1 MNINKVYSELLIKR
15 FKKLLKKK
23 GWTKFRDSSDKQ
35 IFFGLHDGQIGKLK
49 CVFDVSLD
57 RRLCALL
64 YLKREEYIPDE
75 KRKMIAEYLAYAN
88 YGLLLGNFEI
98 DLNDG
103 EVRYKSCLPA
113 GKAIGWVFSAIP
125 SSKELLHVVDVAVHT
140 VIRYFKGIEMLL
152 TEPSLSPREA
162 CDLVEDSQRLS
173 TADIIEQISRLPEE
187 ERRKIQQKLENNN
200 S

>member
-1 MNINKVYSELLIKR
+1 MNFNEVYSYFLIKR
-15 FKKLLKKK
+15 FEKLLKKK
-23 GWTKFRDSSDKQ
+23 GWTKFRVISDKH
-35 IFFGLHDGQIGKLK
+35 IIFGLHDEQIGKLK
-49 CVFDVSLD
+49 CAFDVSLD
-57 RRLCALL
+57 RKLCVL
-64 YLKREEYIPDE
+64 YLKREENIPDE
-75 KRKMIAEYLAYAN
+75 KQKTIAEYLAYAN
-88 YGLLLGNFEI
+88 YGLLFGNFEI
-98 DLNDG
+98 DLSDG
-103 EVRYKSCLPA
+103 EVRYKNCLPA

-125 SSKELLHVVDVAVHT
+125 SFKELLHVVDVAVPT